1 MLRRLFGRSAF
12 LKKMNILM
20 EVYAQSQNTSS
31 TYKQLMELK
40 PLIRT
45 EGEEAWFQLNS
56 ASLLYDM
63 KRYREAADVIVEIQP
78 INPEFNAQCAIVK
91 TKILEAL

>member
-1 MLRRLFGRSAF
+1 
-12 LKKMNILM
+12 M

-45 EGEEAWFQLNS
+45 EGEEAWLQLNR

>member
-1 MLRRLFGRSAF
+1 
-12 LKKMNILM
+12 M

-45 EGEEAWFQLNS
+45 EGEEAWFQLNC